1 MSKFFELE
9 RELGKRYPEE
19 YNYCSLMALYNRAL
33 KDGIVST
40 ETVEKAKEYHGRMW
54 NYVGD

>member
-19 YNYCSLMALYNRAL
+19 YNYCSLMVLYNRAL
-33 KDGIVST
+33 KDGVVSALL
-40 ETVEKAKEYHGRMW
+40 KR
-54 NYVGD
+54 